1 MLSRGTGEVISINL
15 DELAKGQ
22 NIYLLLCMA
31 ALHLDFTIKLLTYF
45 YSICLCL
52 YWFWSIELIL
62 DSSQSTSQC
71 SAEIL
76 TDIYINEFSTGI
88 LYWNHY
94 WFRDEIWNIGHYNFW
109 PRAHSRGL
117 IGLFLFLSCCSCSS
131 TIFQFTSTYWKYDPN
146 FFKL

>member
-1 MLSRGTGEVISINL
+1 MLSRGTGEVISI
-15 DELAKGQ
+15 
-22 NIYLLLCMA
+22 LCMA

-76 TDIYINEFSTGI
+76 TDYTLMNSLLEFFI
-88 LYWNHY
+88 
-94 WFRDEIWNIGHYNFW
+94 EIIID
-109 PRAHSRGL
+109 L
-117 IGLFLFLSCCSCSS
+117 EM
-131 TIFQFTSTYWKYDPN
+131 KYET
-146 FFKL
+146 

>member
-88 LYWNHY
+88 FY
-94 WFRDEIWNIGHYNFW
+94 
-109 PRAHSRGL
+109 
-117 IGLFLFLSCCSCSS
+117 
-131 TIFQFTSTYWKYDPN
+131 
-146 FFKL
+146 